1 MHLCATIFGNM
12 DLAPASSPDTSFIEI
27 KNTSSTS
34 RFFNSSN
41 AKLVEKALYS
51 IKYDL
56 RKIDLFHSDYA
67 EEKTI
72 PKFWIRKMKIA

>member
-1 MHLCATIFGNM
+1 M
-12 DLAPASSPDTSFIEI
+12 DLAPASSPDTPSTEI

-56 RKIDLFHSDYA
+56 RKIDLFHSNRGYEFKNEDI
-67 EEKTI
+67 EKH
-72 PKFWIRKMKIA
+72 

>member
-1 MHLCATIFGNM
+1 ML
-12 DLAPASSPDTSFIEI
+12 DLYNREI
-27 KNTSSTS
+27 VGYAAGGHKD
-34 RFFNSSN
+34 
-41 AKLVEKALYS
+41 AKLVRKALYS

-56 RKIDLFHSDYA
+56 RKISLFHTDYA